1 VFGIH
6 PVAFATSV
14 LTSLSHVGSAAVAI
28 VVVTLLV
35 RLALHPLT
43 RAAVRGE
50 RARAALAPRVAELRR
65 KHRGNTVRLGEELT
79 ALYRREQISPLAGML
94 PLLVQA
100 PVFIVLYQA
109 FRSGTLGAS
118 RLFGVPLS
126 AHLVTGG
133 HLLVLAA
140 VLALVAALAWGT
152 ARRAAYVVRA
162 APGAAPTGLAATVAR
177 LAPYTLLVSAALLPL
192 ANVLY
197 LITSTAWTLAE
208 NMLLRR
214 GLPDV

>member
-1 VFGIH
+1 M
-6 PVAFATSV
+6 
-14 LTSLSHVGSAAVAI
+14 SLSDIGGAAVAI
-28 VVVTLLV
+28 VVVTLLI

-50 RARAALAPRVAELRR
+50 RARAALAPRIAELQR
-65 KHRGNTVRLGEELT
+65 KHRGNAVRLAEELT
-79 ALYRREQISPLAGML
+79 ALYREQQISPFAGVL
-94 PLLVQA
+94 PLLAQA

-126 AHLVTGG
+126 AHLATGG
-133 HLLVLAA
+133 HLLVFAA
-140 VLALVAALAWGT
+140 VLAIVAVLAWGT
-152 ARRAAYVVRA
+152 ARRAAYVMRA
-162 APGAAPTGLAATVAR
+162 TPDAAPTGPVATVAK

-197 LITSTAWTLAE
+197 LVTSTAWTLAE
-208 NMLLRR
+208 NTLLRR
-214 GLPDV
+214 GLPTRATGTTTP

>member
-1 VFGIH
+1 MFGIH

-14 LTSLSHVGSAAVAI
+14 LTSLSHVGGAAVAI

-65 KHRGNTVRLGEELT
+65 KHRGNAVRLGEEIT
-79 ALYRREQISPLAGML
+79 TLYHEEQISPFAGTL

-109 FRSGTLGAS
+109 FHSGTLRAS
-118 RLFGVPLS
+118 RLLGVPLS
-126 AHLVTGG
+126 ARLLTGG
-133 HLLVLAA
+133 HPLVFAA
-140 VLALVAALAWGT
+140 ALALVAALAWGT
-152 ARRAAYVVRA
+152 ARRAAYVMRA
-162 APGAAPTGLAATVAR
+162 APHAAPTGPAATVVK